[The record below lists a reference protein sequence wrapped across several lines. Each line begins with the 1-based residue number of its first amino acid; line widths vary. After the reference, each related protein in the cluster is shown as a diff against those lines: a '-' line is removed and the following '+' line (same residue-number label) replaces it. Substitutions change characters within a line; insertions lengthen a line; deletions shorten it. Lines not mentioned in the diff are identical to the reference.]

1 MPKYIS
7 LLRYTEK
14 GARAIQDSPKRAQ
27 SFAKAAARAGV
38 KVEAQ
43 YWSVG
48 AYDGILILSAA
59 TAEQALHCV
68 SELAAAGNVRTE
80 TLQLFGAEE
89 FAAIVNG

>member
-1 MPKYIS
+1 MPTYIS

-14 GARAIQDSPKRAQ
+14 GARAIKDSPKRAQ
-27 SFAKAAARAGV
+27 SFDKAAARAGV

-43 YWSVG
+43 YWSIG
-48 AYDGILILSAA
+48 AYDGILILSAD

-80 TLQLFGAEE
+80 TLQLFSEKE